1 MYMEA
6 IRFMVRP
13 MTKEDYKEVYDLWIR
28 ISGLGIRSIDD
39 SEAGVHKF
47 LDRNPGFSV
56 VDVEEGKI
64 VGAIL
69 SGHDGRRGCLYHV
82 CVDEAW
88 RNRGIAR
95 NMVTAALAAL
105 KEEGINKINIIAFRN
120 NRLGNGFWTKLGWTM
135 RQDVNYYEFNLNEN
149 NVTEFVK

>member
-1 MYMEA
+1 
-6 IRFMVRP
+6 
-13 MTKEDYKEVYDLWIR
+13 
-28 ISGLGIRSIDD
+28 
-39 SEAGVHKF
+39 
-47 LDRNPGFSV
+47 
-56 VDVEEGKI
+56 
-64 VGAIL
+64 
-69 SGHDGRRGCLYHV
+69 
-82 CVDEAW
+82 VDEAW

-95 NMVTAALAAL
+95 NMVNVALAAL